1 MSGRTYEAHRLAR
14 GSVNLAS
21 GRQVWLLGPPDGF
34 NIYVQVFFLLI
45 NKERLLINKERL
57 NSPKKGGSRIMCTQA
72 NTTEC

>member
-34 NIYVQVFFLLI
+34 HIPVQAIVV
-45 NKERLLINKERL
+45 N
-57 NSPKKGGSRIMCTQA
+57 Q
-72 NTTEC
+72 